1 MEMEVYV
8 KMVVGVLVMIE
19 RNRAGFGIRF
29 FSSIIDMF
37 ILIIPITIL
46 LNFINGEFSTQWSEG
61 YLWDIGYVIYLTV
74 LPVLWKGYVIGKR
87 ITGIKIKRIDGED
100 VTFANMI
107 LREVIGNGL
116 LVFITLGI
124 SLLVSAIMVLVMED
138 RRGLHDVIGGTYV
151 VYSR

>member
-1 MEMEVYV
+1 
-8 KMVVGVLVMIE
+8 MIE

-138 RRGLHDVIGGTYV
+138 RRGLHDLIGGTYV

>member
-1 MEMEVYV
+1 
-8 KMVVGVLVMIE
+8 MIE

>member
-1 MEMEVYV
+1 MNEPY
-8 KMVVGVLVMIE
+8 
-19 RNRAGFGIRF
+19 RAGFGIRF
-29 FSSIIDMF
+29 FASIIDMF
-37 ILIIPITIL
+37 ILIIPISIL
-46 LNFINGEFSTQWSEG
+46 LYFIKGEFSTQWSDG

-87 ITGIKIKRIDGED
+87 LTGIKIKRKDGGD

-107 LREVIGNGL
+107 LREVVGNGL
-116 LVFITLGI
+116 LVYVTFGI

-138 RRGLHDVIGGTYV
+138 RQGLHDLISGTYV

>member
-1 MEMEVYV
+1 MLKLFEG
-8 KMVVGVLVMIE
+8 GVILMYE
-19 RNRAGFGIRF
+19 FNRAGFGIRF
-29 FSSIIDMF
+29 FASIIDMF
-37 ILIIPITIL
+37 ILIIPISIL
-46 LNFINGEFSTQWSEG
+46 LYFIQGEFSTEWSDG

-87 ITGIKIKRIDGED
+87 LMGIKIKRTDGGD

-116 LVFITLGI
+116 LVFVTLGI
-124 SLLVSAIMVLVMED
+124 SLLISAIMVFVMED
-138 RRGLHDVIGGTYV
+138 RRGLHDLIGGTYV

>member
-1 MEMEVYV
+1 
-8 KMVVGVLVMIE
+8 MIE

-29 FSSIIDMF
+29 FASIIDTF

-87 ITGIKIKRIDGED
+87 LTGIKIKRIDGED

-107 LREVIGNGL
+107 LREVVGNGL

-138 RRGLHDVIGGTYV
+138 RRGLHDLIGGTYV

>member
-1 MEMEVYV
+1 MYEY
-8 KMVVGVLVMIE
+8 
-19 RNRAGFGIRF
+19 NRAGFGIRF

-87 ITGIKIKRIDGED
+87 LTGIKIKRIDGED

-107 LREVIGNGL
+107 LREVVGNGL

-138 RRGLHDVIGGTYV
+138 RRGLHDLIGGTYV

>member
-1 MEMEVYV
+1 ML
-8 KMVVGVLVMIE
+8 KCFKGVLSMYE
-19 RNRAGFGIRF
+19 YNRAGFGIRF

-87 ITGIKIKRIDGED
+87 LTGIKIKRIDGED

-107 LREVIGNGL
+107 LREVVGNGL

-138 RRGLHDVIGGTYV
+138 RRGLHDLIGGTYV

>member
-1 MEMEVYV
+1 
-8 KMVVGVLVMIE
+8 MIE

-87 ITGIKIKRIDGED
+87 LTGIKIKRIDGKD

-107 LREVIGNGL
+107 LREVVGNGL

-138 RRGLHDVIGGTYV
+138 RRGLHDLIGGTYV

>member
-1 MEMEVYV
+1 MYEC
-8 KMVVGVLVMIE
+8 
-19 RNRAGFGIRF
+19 NRAGFGIRF

-46 LNFINGEFSTQWSEG
+46 LYFINGEFSTQWSDG
-61 YLWDIGYVIYLTV
+61 YLWDIGYAVYLTV

-87 ITGIKIKRIDGED
+87 LTGIKIKRIDGED

-107 LREVIGNGL
+107 LREVVGNGL
-116 LVFITLGI
+116 LVFVTFGI

-138 RRGLHDVIGGTYV
+138 RRGLHDLIGGTYV

>member
-1 MEMEVYV
+1 MYEY
-8 KMVVGVLVMIE
+8 
-19 RNRAGFGIRF
+19 NRAGFGIRF

-87 ITGIKIKRIDGED
+87 ITGIKIIRKDGGD

-138 RRGLHDVIGGTYV
+138 RRGLHDLIGGTYV
-151 VYSR
+151 VYWR

>member
-1 MEMEVYV
+1 
-8 KMVVGVLVMIE
+8 MIE

-74 LPVLWKGYVIGKR
+74 LPVLWKGYVIGKQ